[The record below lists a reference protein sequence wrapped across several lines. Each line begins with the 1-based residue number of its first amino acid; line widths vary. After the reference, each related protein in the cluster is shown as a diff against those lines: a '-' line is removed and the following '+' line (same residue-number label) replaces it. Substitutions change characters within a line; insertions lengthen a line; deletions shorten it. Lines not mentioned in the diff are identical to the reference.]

1 MCVCADFHLFAES
14 QDINRDQQK
23 SHHQKRRG
31 AASEG
36 IGLSNDE
43 PMAPGFSSA
52 MWVEQNAVWGLVIC
66 SFKLLVS
73 EYILEYLIV
82 RYESHMEVSEDI
94 GLP

>member
-1 MCVCADFHLFAES
+1 MCADVHLFTEP

-43 PMAPGFSSA
+43 PMAPVGFSSA
-52 MWVEQNAVWGLVIC
+52 MWVEQDAVWGLVIC
-66 SFKLLVS
+66 SSKLLVS
-73 EYILEYLIV
+73 EYI
-82 RYESHMEVSEDI
+82 
-94 GLP
+94 